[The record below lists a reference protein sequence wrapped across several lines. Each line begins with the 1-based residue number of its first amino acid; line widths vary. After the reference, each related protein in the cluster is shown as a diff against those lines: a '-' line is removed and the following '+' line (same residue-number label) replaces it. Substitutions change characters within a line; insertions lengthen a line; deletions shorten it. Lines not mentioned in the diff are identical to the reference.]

1 MQRYNAK
8 FVAVFGYP
16 ADEPAEPADMTA
28 KGPYDSEADAQ
39 KACEGHE
46 NARVAELT
54 DWLF

>member
-16 ADEPAEPADMTA
+16 ADEPAEPVDMTA
-28 KGPYDSEADAQ
+28 KGPYDSEEDAR
-39 KACEGHE
+39 KACEGHD